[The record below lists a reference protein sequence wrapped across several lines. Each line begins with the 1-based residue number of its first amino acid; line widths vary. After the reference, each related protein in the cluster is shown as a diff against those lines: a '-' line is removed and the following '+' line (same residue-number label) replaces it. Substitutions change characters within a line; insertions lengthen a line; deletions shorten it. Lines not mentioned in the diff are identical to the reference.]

1 MSLFY
6 VKIEDIYY
14 YLLYT
19 FYVLYILVIL
29 NLSYFNS
36 VTKYLPSVQSALKY
50 FVILFLIVRFNPYSN
65 TKITEFDKKIIFSSS
80 LFLLSTTTFTDL
92 LLKYFNNNVNH
103 VSKKAGVNIKL

>member
-1 MSLFY
+1 
-6 VKIEDIYY
+6 
-14 YLLYT
+14 
-19 FYVLYILVIL
+19 VLYILVIL

-103 VSKKAGVNIKL
+103 VVAKKAGVNIKL

>member
-1 MSLFY
+1 MSSFY
-6 VKIEDIYY
+6 VKIEDVYY

-36 VTKYLPSVQSALKY
+36 VTKYLPSIQSALKY
-50 FVILFLIVRFNPYSN
+50 FVIIFLIIRFNPYSN

-92 LLKYFNNNVNH
+92 LLKYFNNNVA
-103 VSKKAGVNIKL
+103 KRLE